1 MASPRAPHATRRL
14 SAPLSP
20 VAHRRLQ
27 RFKAFAVSHPLLQH
41 ADTALMRALHEPAG
55 FTHVLVY
62 GPSGV
67 GKSTMLR
74 QIVTRLNAA
83 DRGAPQAGK
92 APIPLLL
99 LEARPP
105 DTLSFNRTDYYRTA
119 LKVLGEPF
127 FERRV
132 LVDIEA
138 EPTWEK
144 KGRKAARFQDSS
156 ELRQALEDALRR
168 YGVRAVIVDEAQHLM
183 KVGTGAK
190 LLDQLDWIK
199 SMTNVT
205 EVLPILLGTYD
216 LLAFRNLSGQAS
228 RRSLDIHFARYQCQQ
243 EQDRL
248 DFQGV
253 LLALLK
259 QVPLTVDMETLMRH
273 WLYFYERSM
282 GCVGMLKDWLVRTV
296 ATTLYDRS
304 NTLTLA
310 CLHEHALS
318 EAQCERMAIEATEGE
333 QALCYTDQRRE
344 HVWSLLQL
352 GLVST
357 PTGSPVSALL
367 SPEAASPAPDHVSLP
382 APELDRPLPGEPP
395 VVSPRKKRTTRP
407 PGQAISESS
416 KASLAASAPSQPR
429 PRKRTRVPRD
439 ATPALS
445 TVPAPMEE
453 THEPPLP
460 SAPVKRPRRVGER
473 KPVRDPVGVALRT
486 R

>member
-1 MASPRAPHATRRL
+1 MAPPRAPHDPPRR

-20 VAHRRLQ
+20 VAQRRLQ
-27 RFKAFAVSHPLLQH
+27 RFKAFAVAHPLLQQ

-55 FTHVLVY
+55 FTHILVY

-67 GKSTMLR
+67 GKSTMIR

-83 DRGAPQAGK
+83 DRSTPPGGK
-92 APIPLLL
+92 GPMPLLL

-105 DTLSFNRTDYYRTA
+105 DTPAFNRTDYYRTA

-144 KGRKAARFQDSS
+144 KGRKAARFQDSA
-156 ELRQALEDALRR
+156 ELRQALEEALRR
-168 YGVRAVIVDEAQHLM
+168 HGVRAVVVDEAQHLM
-183 KVGTGAK
+183 KVGTGAR

-205 EVLPILLGTYD
+205 EVLHILLGTYD

-228 RRSLDIHFARYQCQQ
+228 RRSLDIHFARYQIQQ
-243 EQDRL
+243 EQDRH

-259 QVPLTVDMETLMRH
+259 QVPLTVDVETLMCH
-273 WLYFYERSM
+273 WLYFYERSI
-282 GCVGMLKDWLVRTV
+282 GCVGILKDWLVRAV
-296 ATTLYDRS
+296 ATTLYDGS
-304 NTLTLA
+304 DTLTLTR
-310 CLHEHALS
+310 LHEHALS

-333 QALCYTDQRRE
+333 QALCSTEQHRE
-344 HVWSLLQL
+344 HLWSLLQL
-352 GLVST
+352 DLVPT
-357 PTGSPVSALL
+357 PAVLSMPALL
-367 SPEAASPAPDHVSLP
+367 PPAVASPARAHG
-382 APELDRPLPGEPP
+382 PLPTPKRASTLPGATPG
-395 VVSPRKKRTTRP
+395 SSTRRKRTTKP
-407 PGQAISESS
+407 PGHAISELPG
-416 KASLAASAPSQPR
+416 ASLAASTPTQPR
-429 PRKRTRVPRD
+429 PRKKTAVPAG
-439 ATPALS
+439 ATPELS
-445 TVPAPMEE
+445 TVQATTEE
-453 THEPPLP
+453 TSVSPRAA
-460 SAPVKRPRRVGER
+460 APAKRSRRAGER
-473 KPVRDPVGVALRT
+473 KPVRDPVGDTLGT